1 MWLHKEQDLPWLDA
15 AKSAPVETLSP
26 VQGNGFDCGVYTIL
40 AAACEAM
47 DIPLSNLQWGQQ
59 HAACIR
65 TQLAALLLES

>member
-1 MWLHKEQDLPWLDA
+1 MWLDKEQDLPWLDA
-15 AKSAPVETLSP
+15 ARSPAVETLSP

-47 DIPLSNLQWGQQ
+47 DIPLNTLPWGQQ
-59 HAACIR
+59 HAECIR